1 MNTITLQAEIQ
12 SVDMPL
18 IEQILKRFK
27 AKNVTFKKDDTEM
40 TKTEFFSMIDEAR
53 KSKKHKISLE
63 EMQKMLL
70 ED

>member
-27 AKNVTFKKDDTEM
+27 AKNVTFKKDDTQI
-40 TKTEFFSMIDEAR
+40 KKPYFLSMIDQPI
-53 KSKKHKISLE
+53 KIKKQKISLE
-63 EMQKMLL
+63 EMKKMLL

>member
-40 TKTEFFSMIDEAR
+40 TKRSFSLWLMKLEKVR
-53 KSKKHKISLE
+53 NTKSV
-63 EMQKMLL
+63 
-70 ED
+70 

>member
-40 TKTEFFSMIDEAR
+40 TKRSFS
-53 KSKKHKISLE
+53 L
-63 EMQKMLL
+63 
-70 ED
+70 